1 MEVPDSKMNEALRQ
15 ELVAMRAEDMRV
27 RQELVDNGELGGAYI
42 PRMEAV
48 HVANAAR
55 LRELVAEHGWPA
67 EDIAGEDG
75 AKAAGFIVQHS
86 VGEPQFQRSALAWMQ
101 AGAAEKRM
109 PAWHAAYLEDR
120 IAFHEGRPQRFGT
133 QWMDDPVD
141 GRTRPWRLADPTRVN
156 ELRALVGLD
165 QLHPIPERGP
175 DLPPEQ
181 RRKLEETQRWWE
193 RWLAGKGWRDS
204 AES

>member
-120 IAFHEGRPQRFGT
+120 IAFEDHAGVALLDIRYPRMRVHRQRHSGFLAEPHCIPAGRGI
-133 QWMDDPVD
+133 
-141 GRTRPWRLADPTRVN
+141 
-156 ELRALVGLD
+156 D
-165 QLHPIPERGP
+165 Q
-175 DLPPEQ
+175 
-181 RRKLEETQRWWE
+181 
-193 RWLAGKGWRDS
+193 
-204 AES
+204 